1 MNSNLNKTI
10 SLRAIVAEL
19 LSCYYRVHP
28 EQASLIVNSVPKDIF
43 IYRRKNWL
51 VHLLGDLYTL
61 LGPFPKDEPVC
72 IAARIVKGD
81 VQLYI
86 VKEEKKKEG
95 LLVKL
100 YSSLLP
106 FPGIFPVQYYF
117 GSIA

>member
-1 MNSNLNKTI
+1 MNSNLNKPI

-19 LSCYYRVHP
+19 LVCYNRVHP
-28 EQASLIVNSVPKDIF
+28 EQASLIVNSVSKDVF

-51 VHLLGDLYTL
+51 AHLLGDLYKL
-61 LGPFPKDEPVC
+61 LGPLSKDELVC
-72 IAARIVKGD
+72 INARIVKGD
-81 VQLYI
+81 IQLYI

-100 YSSLLP
+100 YSSLIP
-106 FPGIFPVQYYF
+106 APGVFPVQYYF